1 MTGLGDRLGN
11 RLGDRPADGLADGLA
26 ARVAE
31 LRTAFDR
38 SFAEPV
44 AGAARRMEH
53 LLTIR
58 VGGRPFAVR
67 LTDVAGVYTGWPV
80 VPVPG
85 PRPELLGIAGH
96 RGDLVPVFDLAALLG
111 VAVPAESGRPGCFV
125 LAASTEP
132 VAFAFDRT
140 DGHVRIPADALP
152 PSGPADSPWAV
163 VHAAGAS
170 WTVVALARLIAAI
183 APDQT
188 GSEQP

>member
-1 MTGLGDRLGN
+1 VTGPG
-11 RLGDRPADGLADGLA
+11 DGLA
-26 ARVAE
+26 ARVAQ

-44 AGAARRMEH
+44 AGVGPRMEH

-58 VGGRPFAVR
+58 VGGRPYAIR
-67 LTDVAGVYTGWPV
+67 LSEVAGVFTGWSV

-85 PRPELLGIAGH
+85 PRPELLGVAGH
-96 RGDLVPVFDLAALLG
+96 RGDLVPVYDLGALLG
-111 VAVPAESGRPGCFV
+111 SAEPSEPVGARRPGCVV
-125 LAASTEP
+125 LATGSAP

-152 PSGPADSPWAV
+152 PPGRDSGTWAM

-170 WTVVALARLIAAI
+170 WTVVVLARLIAAI
-183 APDQT
+183 EPDHTAAVSAPHPTT

>member
-1 MTGLGDRLGN
+1 VTAPG
-11 RLGDRPADGLADGLA
+11 DGLA
-26 ARVAE
+26 ARAAQ

-44 AGAARRMEH
+44 VAAVRRMEH

-58 VGGRPFAVR
+58 VGGLPFAVR
-67 LTDVAGVYTGWPV
+67 LAEVAGVHTGWSV

-96 RGDLVPVFDLAALLG
+96 RGELVPVFDLAALLG
-111 VAVPAESGRPGCFV
+111 VAAPAESQRPGCFV
-125 LAASTEP
+125 LAADTEP
-132 VAFAFDRT
+132 VAFAVDRT
-140 DGHVRIPADALP
+140 DGHVRIPVDALL
-152 PSGPADSPWAV
+152 PSGPADPPWAV

-183 APDQT
+183 QPDQT